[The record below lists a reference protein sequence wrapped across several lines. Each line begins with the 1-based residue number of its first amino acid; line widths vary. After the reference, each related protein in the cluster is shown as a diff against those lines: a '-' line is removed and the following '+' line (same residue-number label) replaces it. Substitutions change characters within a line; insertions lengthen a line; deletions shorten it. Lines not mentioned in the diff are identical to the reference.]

1 MSTSRYDWH
10 RDTLGLPST
19 ISAMLFGLALG
30 SWLLGVFLIF
40 VSLALLYQPYCFY
53 FSKHEGFARRR
64 HIGSNVFFVLVQ
76 IIFWGIAFAL
86 LYAFKNALAI

>member
-1 MSTSRYDWH
+1 MSASRYDWH

-30 SWLLGVFLIF
+30 SWWLGGFLIL
-40 VSLALLYQPYCFY
+40 VSLVLFDQPYQLY
-53 FSKHEGFARRR
+53 FSNREGFARRR
-64 HIGSNVFFVLVQ
+64 HIGSNVLFIIAQ

-86 LYAFKNALAI
+86 LYAFKHASAI